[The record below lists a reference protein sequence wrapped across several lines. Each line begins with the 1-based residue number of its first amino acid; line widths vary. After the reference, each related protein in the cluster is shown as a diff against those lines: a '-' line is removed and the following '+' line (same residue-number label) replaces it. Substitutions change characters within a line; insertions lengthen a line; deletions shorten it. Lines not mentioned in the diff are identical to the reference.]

1 MDKSSKMIKKVP
13 VVGTKADVDDVVD
26 DVEFEPPVPVV
37 FKNKDGKV
45 KCAAFVELA
54 DTPKRRARGLSKR
67 ASLGKMSGMIFDCTG
82 PFWMKDV
89 EFPLDLLFTDE
100 YGKIT
105 EKTAMALDKEGDN
118 LYPAHKYDSANAI
131 ELPFGF
137 CDRHGVEVGDRVET
151 ADLVSRSGR

>member
-13 VVGTKADVDDVVD
+13 AVGTKADKDVAD

-37 FKNKDGKV
+37 FKDDKGKV
-45 KCAAFVELA
+45 KCAAFIELA
-54 DTPKRRARGLSKR
+54 DTPARRARGLSKR
-67 ASLGKMSGMIFDCTG
+67 ASLGKMSGMLFDCTG

-100 YGKIT
+100 YGRIT
-105 EKTAMALDKEGDN
+105 EKTAMAMDKEGDN

-137 CDRHGVEVGDRVET
+137 CDRHGVGVGDVVCAAE
-151 ADLVSRSGR
+151 LQGRR